1 MPRRLVLALCAC
13 TLALPAFAACGGD
26 GGASDDGA
34 PSGTTAT
41 SAPGTTSNPG
51 TSPALDGPASK
62 YSVTIDDL
70 GVNWITD
77 IPYTFVLN
85 IENYAP
91 TRTFTSA
98 DEGRKLLNEWGYQ
111 SGYETGY
118 SPEGRDTA
126 VLNGAFYVRVESHLF
141 QTEKGATAAMA
152 YFESIIKSTG
162 ASPVSADAVGN
173 QSAAYTATFGTIGKS
188 KVNAVYHHVIFRRGN
203 LVTVVL
209 TKGAEGFMK
218 VEPARELALIAD
230 AKALGQKPA
239 VEPTPT
245 SNYTPAAGN

>member
-26 GGASDDGA
+26 GDAAGDNS
-34 PSGTTAT
+34 SRTTT
-41 SAPGTTSNPG
+41 VSNTPNGNNPG
-51 TSPALDGPASK
+51 TSPKLDGPASK
-62 YSVTIDDL
+62 YSVSIEDL

-77 IPYTFVLN
+77 IPYTFVLD
-85 IENYAP
+85 IETYAP

-98 DEGRKLLNEWGYQ
+98 EEGRRLLNEWGYQ

-126 VLNGAFYVRVESHLF
+126 VLNGGFYIRVESHLF
-141 QTEKGATAAMA
+141 NDEAGAMAAME
-152 YFESIIKSTG
+152 YFESIITSTG
-162 ASPVSADAVGN
+162 ASTVSAAAVGN
-173 QSAAYTATFGTIGKS
+173 ESAAYTATFGTVGKS
-188 KVNAVYHHVIFRRGN
+188 KVSAVYHHVIFRRGN

-218 VEPARELALIAD
+218 VDAARELALIAD
-230 AKALGQKPA
+230 QKALGQKPA

>member
-13 TLALPAFAACGGD
+13 TLVLPAFAACGDDGSAD
-26 GGASDDGA
+26 GGAVA
-34 PSGTTAT
+34 GTTAT
-41 SAPGTTSNPG
+41 NAPGNTNPG
-51 TSPALDGPASK
+51 SSPTLDGPASK
-62 YSVTIDDL
+62 YSVAIDDL

-77 IPYTFVLN
+77 IPFTFVLD

-91 TRTFTSA
+91 TRTFSSA
-98 DEGRKLLNEWGYQ
+98 EEGKRLLNEWGYQ

-126 VLNGAFYVRVESHLF
+126 VLNGGFYIRVESHLF
-141 QTEKGATAAMA
+141 ETEKGATAAMA

-162 ASPVSADAVGN
+162 ANPVSADAVGN

-218 VEPARELALIAD
+218 VDPARELAMIAD
-230 AKALGQKPA
+230 QKALGQKPA

>member
-26 GGASDDGA
+26 GGASDTA
-34 PSGTTAT
+34 AGTTAASNT
-41 SAPGTTSNPG
+41 PNGANPG
-51 TSPALDGPASK
+51 ASPALDGPASK
-62 YSVTIDDL
+62 YSVAIDDL

-77 IPYTFVLN
+77 IPFTFVLD

-98 DEGRKLLNEWGYQ
+98 DEGRTLLNEWGYQ

-141 QTEKGATAAMA
+141 ETEKGAMAAMA

-162 ASPVSADAVGN
+162 ASPISAAAVGN
-173 QSAAYTATFGTIGKS
+173 ESAAYTATFGTIGKS

-239 VEPTPT
+239 IEPTPT

>member
-13 TLALPAFAACGGD
+13 TLALPALAACGGG
-26 GGASDDGA
+26 GGASDGVTA
-34 PSGTTAT
+34 GTTAASNT
-41 SAPGTTSNPG
+41 PNGANPG
-51 TSPALDGPASK
+51 TSPTLDGPASK
-62 YSVTIDDL
+62 YSVAIDDL

-77 IPYTFVLN
+77 ILYTFVLN

-98 DEGRKLLNEWGYQ
+98 AEGVRMLDEWGYQ

-126 VLNGAFYVRVESHLF
+126 VLNGAFYIRVESHLF
-141 QTEKGATAAMA
+141 ETEDGAMAAMA

-162 ASPVSADAVGN
+162 ASPVSAAAVGN

-188 KVNAVYHHVIFRRGN
+188 RVNAVFHQVIFRRGN
-203 LVTVVL
+203 LVTTIL

-218 VEPARELALIAD
+218 VEPARDLALIVD
-230 AKALGQKPA
+230 QKALGQKPA

>member
-13 TLALPAFAACGGD
+13 TLALPAFAACGGNGD
-26 GGASDDGA
+26 AAGDNASPTTAVANTPNGSNSGAS
-34 PSGTTAT
+34 PT
-41 SAPGTTSNPG
+41 
-51 TSPALDGPASK
+51 LDGPASK
-62 YSVTIDDL
+62 YSVSIEDL

-77 IPYTFVLN
+77 IPSTFVLN
-85 IENYAP
+85 VDSYAP
-91 TRTFTSA
+91 TRTFDSV
-98 DEGRKLLNEWGYQ
+98 DEGVRLLSEWGYQ

-126 VLNGAFYVRVESHLF
+126 VLNGAFYIKVESHLF
-141 QTEKGATAAMA
+141 NDESGAMTAMA
-152 YFESIIKSTG
+152 YFESKIKSTG
-162 ASPVSADAVGN
+162 ASTVSAGAVGN

-188 KVNAVYHHVIFRRGN
+188 RVNAVYHHVIFRRGN

-218 VEPARELALIAD
+218 VDAAREVALIAD
-230 AKALGQKPA
+230 QKALGQKPA

>member
-1 MPRRLVLALCAC
+1 MPRRLLLALCAC
-13 TLALPAFAACGGD
+13 SLIVPAVAACGGD
-26 GGASDDGA
+26 GGTAGASPTG
-34 PSGTTAT
+34 T
-41 SAPGTTSNPG
+41 SAPGAAGSSNSSG
-51 TSPALDGPASK
+51 SSLKLDGPASK
-62 YSVTIDDL
+62 YSVAITDL

-77 IPYTFVLN
+77 IPATYVLN
-85 IENYAP
+85 IDNYAP
-91 TRTFTSA
+91 TRSFSSA
-98 DEGRKLLNEWGYQ
+98 EEGRRLLTEWGYQ

-141 QTEKGATAAMA
+141 AAEAGAKAAMA

-162 ASPVSADAVGN
+162 ASPVSTGTVGN
-173 QSAAYTATFGTIGKS
+173 ESAAFTATFGTIGKS

-218 VEPARELALIAD
+218 VDPAREIALIAD
-230 AKALGQKPA
+230 QKALGQKPA

>member
-1 MPRRLVLALCAC
+1 MQRRLLLALFAC
-13 TLALPAFAACGGD
+13 SLIVPAFAACGGD
-26 GGASDDGA
+26 SGTAGASPTG
-34 PSGTTAT
+34 T
-41 SAPGTTSNPG
+41 SAPGAINSSTNGS
-51 TSPALDGPASK
+51 SPKLDGPASK
-62 YSVTIDDL
+62 YSVAITDL

-77 IPYTFVLN
+77 IPATFVLN

-91 TRTFTSA
+91 TRTFSSA
-98 DEGRKLLNEWGYQ
+98 EEGRRLLAEWGYQ

-141 QTEKGATAAMA
+141 ADEAGAKAAMA

-162 ASPVSADAVGN
+162 ANPVSAEAVGN
-173 QSAAYTATFGTIGKS
+173 ESAAFTATFGTIGKS

-218 VEPARELALIAD
+218 VDPAREVALIAD
-230 AKALGQKPA
+230 QKALGQKPA